1 MSSRRRDQS
10 GSGTTTPERPDDQGG
25 DAYAEAVLDARLGRA
40 PRDVLEATVVLE
52 AWTGQPA
59 RRAMSSARRFLR
71 PELEPISSL
80 SRVGAFED
88 SERTSVVAEG
98 VTLVLLIVSIAAWA
112 SPIRRELG
120 PRVLSDAIRVALP
133 IAVALQWGLRSRY
146 LGRPHGLACLA
157 RDGLMPWILLLVVI
171 DTPLILL
178 GTWGRV
184 AALLV
189 PIWVGGAILT
199 RRGWGLSYAGVLLAA
214 TIAIVE
220 GLLVFPVLIA
230 LTVVTLLMCVAAVV
244 TRRQRTDARAGSARR
259 ALMATG
265 IGGVVGALLVADPT
279 LGWGV
284 HGAHPAVAL
293 VPSVIGSYWGGYY
306 LWNFYEAVPRGLQG
320 VSLRRAGGVALTDPA
335 MSIFVG
341 AMARLIIATTVL
353 SLLVVA
359 LGGVLDGVDAWSV
372 FVAFGCAG
380 TMSMLIGILEAFS
393 LQRSALVA
401 AGAALAVELIW
412 RFEVHLYAPGLALA
426 AGATAGILFTLPPL
440 LVRLAQSGRTLATT
454 LWIQ

>member
-1 MSSRRRDQS
+1 MATPVEPEDQA
-10 GSGTTTPERPDDQGG
+10 G
-25 DAYAEAVLDARLGRA
+25 DAQAEAVLEARLGRA

-52 AWTGQPA
+52 AWTGRPA
-59 RRAMSSARRFLR
+59 RGAMTSARRLLR
-71 PELEPISSL
+71 PEVEPISSL
-80 SRVGAFED
+80 SRVAPFED

-120 PRVLSDAIRVALP
+120 PQVLSDAIRVALP
-133 IAVALQWGLRSRY
+133 LAVALQWGLRSRY

-157 RDGLMPWILLLVVI
+157 RDGLLPWILLLVAV
-171 DTPLILL
+171 DTPLVLL

-199 RRGWGLSYAGVLLAA
+199 RRGWGLSYAAVLLAA

-220 GLLVFPVLIA
+220 GLLVFPVLIV
-230 LTVVTLLMCVAAVV
+230 LTAVTLLMCVAAVV
-244 TRRQRTDARAGSARR
+244 TRRQRTDARAGSGRR
-259 ALMATG
+259 ALMAAL
-265 IGGVVGALLVADPT
+265 IGGVIGTVLVADPS

-306 LWNFYEAVPRGLQG
+306 LWNFYDAVPRGLQG
-320 VSLRRAGGVALTDPA
+320 VSLRRAGGVTLTDPA

-341 AMARLIIATTVL
+341 AMARLIIATVAL

-359 LGGVLDGVDAWSV
+359 LGGLLDGVDSWSV
-372 FVAFGCAG
+372 FVAFGCVG
-380 TMSMLIGILEAFS
+380 TLSMLVGILEAFS
-393 LQRSALVA
+393 LQRSALLA
-401 AGAALAVELIW
+401 AGGALAVELIW
-412 RFEVHLYAPGLALA
+412 RFAVPLHAPGLALA
-426 AGATAGILFTLPPL
+426 AGATAGVLLTLPPL
-440 LVRLAQSGRTLATT
+440 VVRLAQSGRTLATT

>member
-10 GSGTTTPERPDDQGG
+10 GSHTATPVQPEDQAA
-25 DAYAEAVLDARLGRA
+25 DPYAEAVLEARLGRA

-52 AWTGQPA
+52 AWTGRPA
-59 RRAMSSARRFLR
+59 GRAMTSARRFLR
-71 PELEPISSL
+71 PEMEPISSL
-80 SRVGAFED
+80 SRVDPFQD

-112 SPIRRELG
+112 SPIRLELG

-157 RDGLMPWILLLVVI
+157 RDGLWPWILLLIII
-171 DTPLILL
+171 DTPLVLL

-220 GLLVFPVLIA
+220 GLFAFPVLIA
-230 LTVVTLLMCVAAVV
+230 LTVVTLLMCVGAVF
-244 TRRQRTDARAGSARR
+244 TRRQRTDARAGSPRR
-259 ALMATG
+259 ALMATA
-265 IGGVVGALLVADPT
+265 IGAVVGTLLVADPT

-306 LWNFYEAVPRGLQG
+306 LWNFYDAVPRGLQG
-320 VSLRRAGGVALTDPA
+320 VSLGRADGVALTDPA

-341 AMARLIIATTVL
+341 AIARLIIATTAL

-359 LGGVLDGVDAWSV
+359 LGGPLQGVDSWSV
-372 FVAFGCAG
+372 FVAFGCVG
-380 TMSMLIGILEAFS
+380 TMSMLVGILEAFS

-401 AGAALAVELIW
+401 AGAALAVELLW
-412 RFEVHLYAPGLALA
+412 RFEAPVHAPGLALA
-426 AGATAGILFTLPPL
+426 AGATAGVLVTLPPL
-440 LVRLAQSGRTLATT
+440 VVRLAQSGRTLATT